1 MWKWRELLPNHQEMS
16 HHQVKME
23 LGLSLGKVHGS
34 ANRPISGCV
43 HTELKHNIST
53 RTYRL
58 LGLYLK
64 FVIHWQNGST
74 GSSEPRS
81 TFLARYQRL
90 FIWLVKNTLITTHWV
105 PDTRRSPVGTFF
117 YSALLSKYRELCA
130 KPSIWVWVS
139 NRAQIFVFGEVFYMS
154 GHVQYFLNKSVT
166 GRSLAIW
173 FLWKNIFLKMC
184 LFKKRHI

>member
-1 MWKWRELLPNHQEMS
+1 MSVLQRNSREDIGLSSSVMWKWRELLPNHQEMS

-34 ANRPISGCV
+34 AN
-43 HTELKHNIST
+43 IST
-53 RTYRL
+53 WTYRL

-74 GSSEPRS
+74 GSSESRS

-154 GHVQYFLNKSVT
+154 GHVQHFLN
-166 GRSLAIW
+166 
-173 FLWKNIFLKMC
+173 
-184 LFKKRHI
+184 